1 MLYLKRPIA
10 SHNLH
15 VEPGKMPIKSENTI
29 HEPDDQD
36 GEACRQLITNPRYRQ
51 YRLQNDGPYFFRS
64 LIWGVYQNRQYTDFV
79 IRVKDSQK
87 EFHVH
92 RAVICPQSQ
101 IFEAACRGTF
111 VVRFSP
117 FSFISLAMIPRRKV
131 G

>member
-1 MLYLKRPIA
+1 
-10 SHNLH
+10 
-15 VEPGKMPIKSENTI
+15 MPIKSENTI
-29 HEPDDQD
+29 QEHDDDD
-36 GEACRQLITNPRYRQ
+36 GEASRQLITNPRYRQ
-51 YRLQNDGPYFFRS
+51 YRLQNNGPYFFRS

-79 IRVKDSQK
+79 IRIKDSQK

-117 FSFISLAMIPRRKV
+117 FCFIFSVIITRRKI
-131 G
+131 GNDG